1 MSSMGARATIRLRV
15 VHTARLETLARQ
27 AGSFT
32 AIGAASSL
40 ANAGL
45 YLLLREW
52 FNAVTALVI
61 AVAVTTLA
69 STEANRRLT
78 FDSAPGSRTSLTV
91 HNLSVILFYCTY
103 NSLALWVVHMLVTD
117 PPARVE
123 SVAILVASIAGGVAR
138 FALLR
143 GWVFR
148 DRTDD
153 DAPPPGDP
161 HEAITPEPAGRGS
174 PHRHRLYRVHR

>member
-1 MSSMGARATIRLRV
+1 MSSEGTRATIRPRV
-15 VHTARLETLARQ
+15 VHTARLGTLARQ

-32 AIGAASSL
+32 AIGAASSF
-40 ANAGL
+40 ANAAL

-52 FNAVTALVI
+52 FNAVTSLVL
-61 AVAVTTLA
+61 AVAITTLA

-78 FDSAPGSRTSLTV
+78 FDSATGSRTSLTV

-103 NSLALWVVHMLVTD
+103 NSLALWVAHQLVD
-117 PPARVE
+117 NPPARVE
-123 SVAILVASIAGGVAR
+123 SVAILIASIAGGVAR

-148 DRTDD
+148 DR
-153 DAPPPGDP
+153 AAPPGDTR
-161 HEAITPEPAGRGS
+161 ETPPPESAGHGS
-174 PHRHRLYRVHR
+174 DHRHRLCRSHR

>member
-1 MSSMGARATIRLRV
+1 MRLRV
-15 VHTARLETLARQ
+15 VHTARLGTLARQ

-40 ANAGL
+40 TNAAL

-52 FNAVTALVI
+52 FNAMTSLVL
-61 AVAVTTLA
+61 AVTITTLV

-78 FDSAPGSRTSLTV
+78 FDRASGSRTSLTV

-103 NSLALWVVHMLVTD
+103 NSVALWVVHQLVSN

-123 SVAILVASIAGGVAR
+123 SAAILIASIAGGVAR

-148 DRTDD
+148 DRTG
-153 DAPPPGDP
+153 APPGDT
-161 HEAITPEPAGRGS
+161 HEPLTPEPSPSEPSRRGS
-174 PHRHRLYRVHR
+174 DHRHRLCRAHR

>member
-1 MSSMGARATIRLRV
+1 MSSVSARATVRPRV
-15 VHTARLETLARQ
+15 VHTARLGTLARQ

-40 ANAGL
+40 ANAAL

-52 FNAVTALVI
+52 FNAMTSLVL
-61 AVAVTTLA
+61 AVAITTLA

-78 FDSAPGSRTSLTV
+78 FDSAIGSRTSLMV

-103 NSLALWVVHMLVTD
+103 NSLALWGVHQLVSN
-117 PPARVE
+117 PPARIE
-123 SVAILVASIAGGVAR
+123 SVAILIASIAGGIAR

-148 DRTDD
+148 NRAATLPDD
-153 DAPPPGDP
+153 THDAL
-161 HEAITPEPAGRGS
+161 TPEPARRAS
-174 PHRHRLYRVHR
+174 DHRYRLCRAHR